1 MATDPIC
8 DDDDLEG
15 ARGAFRAAASWHS
28 RMPQSVREAQSRV
41 GIHLRRM
48 ERSGFDQDS
57 FDSLVESW
65 RVIDA
70 WMSGDL

>member
-8 DDDDLEG
+8 DDDLEG

-28 RMPQSVREAQSRV
+28 RMPPAVREAQSRV

-48 ERSGFDQDS
+48 GRSGFDQDT
-57 FDSLVESW
+57 FDALLESW
-65 RVIDA
+65 GVIDA